1 MSQTTKRAL
10 EASLK
15 KLLLQKPLNKITIN
29 DITEDCGVNRMT
41 FYYHFKDIYDLVDW
55 IMVEDAAKAL
65 EEKPTFDTWSEAY
78 LDLLRQVQENKVLV
92 MNVYRSMSR
101 EQVEQYLYR
110 ILDPMLREFLDRG
123 MQGITV
129 QDADKQ
135 FIVDFYKYALV
146 GMTLEWIRRDMKEDP
161 VRMTERLNILPTANS
176 SGRCAG
182 SARTAVRRIWTI
194 DENLSRRSIVMGF
207 PSRCFFCLWNLF

>member
-55 IMVEDAAKAL
+55 ILVEDASKIL
-65 EEKPTFDTWSEAY
+65 EGRQSFETWDEAY
-78 LDLLRQVQENKVLV
+78 LDILHQVQDNKVLV
-92 MNVYRSMSR
+92 MNVYRSVGR

-110 ILDPMLREFLDRG
+110 LLDPVLKEFTNRECHD
-123 MQGITV
+123 ITV

-146 GMTLEWIRRDMKEDP
+146 GMTLEWTRRDMKADP
-161 VRMTERLNILPTANS
+161 AVMVARLSTMIHGDLRRAPVPAGQQPRRHRT
-176 SGRCAG
+176 GRG
-182 SARTAVRRIWTI
+182 LSPGTGRKRK
-194 DENLSRRSIVMGF
+194 NLIKQCTVMGF
-207 PSRCFFCLWNLF
+207 P

>member
-55 IMVEDAAKAL
+55 IMVEDAAKSL
-65 EEKPTFDTWSEAY
+65 EEKPTFYTWSEAY
-78 LDLLRQVQENKVLV
+78 IDLLRQVQENKVLV

-146 GMTLEWIRRDMKEDP
+146 GMTLEWIRRDMKTDP
-161 VRMTERLNILPTANS
+161 AAMTERLGTMIHGDLRRALCRLASNRGGTA
-176 SGRCAG
+176 R
-182 SARTAVRRIWTI
+182 
-194 DENLSRRSIVMGF
+194 DED
-207 PSRCFFCLWNLF
+207 

>member
-55 IMVEDAAKAL
+55 ILVEDASKIL
-65 EEKPTFDTWSEAY
+65 EGRQSFETWDEAY
-78 LDLLRQVQENKVLV
+78 LDILHRLQENKTLVL
-92 MNVYRSMSR
+92 NVYRSVGR

-110 ILDPMLREFLDRG
+110 LLDPVLKEFTNRECQD
-123 MQGITV
+123 ITV

-135 FIVDFYKYALV
+135 FVVDFYKYALV
-146 GMTLEWIRRDMKEDP
+146 GMALEWIRRDMKEDP
-161 VRMTERLNILPTANS
+161 ARMTERLNVLLHGDLERAL
-176 SGRCAG
+176 RRF
-182 SARTAVRRIWTI
+182 RT
-194 DENLSRRSIVMGF
+194 DRSPADF
-207 PSRCFFCLWNLF
+207 DD

>member
-1 MSQTTKRAL
+1 MGFVSQTTKRAL

-135 FIVDFYKYALV
+135 FIVDFYNLPARPLQRRCRHRRHRDRAGLELAAQLDLQPPAPVPRSAERAARGLAL
-146 GMTLEWIRRDMKEDP
+146 RP
-161 VRMTERLNILPTANS
+161 VQR
-176 SGRCAG
+176 
-182 SARTAVRRIWTI
+182 
-194 DENLSRRSIVMGF
+194 
-207 PSRCFFCLWNLF
+207 

>member
-65 EEKPTFDTWSEAY
+65 EGRRSFENWTDAF
-78 LDLLRQVQENKVLV
+78 LDILHQVQDNKVLV
-92 MNVYRSMSR
+92 MNVYRSVSR
-101 EQVEQYLYR
+101 EQVEQYLYKL
-110 ILDPMLREFLDRG
+110 LDPMLRDFVDRSA
-123 MQGITV
+123 QGFTV
-129 QDADKQ
+129 QDSDKQ
-135 FIVDFYKYALV
+135 FIIDFYKYALV
-146 GMTLEWIRRDMKEDP
+146 GMALEWIRKDMKEDP
-161 VRMTERLNILPTANS
+161 ARMTERLNVLLHGDLERAL
-176 SGRCAG
+176 RRF
-182 SARTAVRRIWTI
+182 RTDRNPA
-194 DENLSRRSIVMGF
+194 DLDD
-207 PSRCFFCLWNLF
+207 

>member
-1 MSQTTKRAL
+1 MDLVSQTTKRAL

-65 EEKPTFDTWSEAY
+65 EGRQSFENWTDAF
-78 LDLLRQVQENKVLV
+78 LDILHQVQDNKVLV
-92 MNVYRSMSR
+92 MNVYRSVSR
-101 EQVEQYLYR
+101 EQVEQYLYKL
-110 ILDPMLREFLDRG
+110 LDPMLRDFVDRSA
-123 MQGITV
+123 QGFTV

-135 FIVDFYKYALV
+135 FIIDFYKYGFV
-146 GMTLEWIRRDMKEDP
+146 GLALEWIRRDMKTDP
-161 VRMTERLNILPTANS
+161 AIMAERLNTIMQGDLKRALQ
-176 SGRCAG
+176 RF
-182 SARTAVRRIWTI
+182 RTDGKA
-194 DENLSRRSIVMGF
+194 SIETD
-207 PSRCFFCLWNLF
+207 

>member
-55 IMVEDAAKAL
+55 ILVEDASKIL
-65 EEKPTFDTWSEAY
+65 EGRQSFETWNEAF
-78 LDLLRQVQENKVLV
+78 LDILQRLQENKTLVL
-92 MNVYRSMSR
+92 NVYRSVGR
-101 EQVEQYLYR
+101 EQVEQYLYKL
-110 ILDPMLREFLDRG
+110 LDPTLKEYADRECKD
-123 MQGITV
+123 ITV

-135 FIVDFYKYALV
+135 FV
-146 GMTLEWIRRDMKEDP
+146 IRRDMKTDP
-161 VRMTERLNILPTANS
+161 AAMTERLGTMIHGDLRRALCRLASNRGGTA
-176 SGRCAG
+176 R
-182 SARTAVRRIWTI
+182 
-194 DENLSRRSIVMGF
+194 DED
-207 PSRCFFCLWNLF
+207 